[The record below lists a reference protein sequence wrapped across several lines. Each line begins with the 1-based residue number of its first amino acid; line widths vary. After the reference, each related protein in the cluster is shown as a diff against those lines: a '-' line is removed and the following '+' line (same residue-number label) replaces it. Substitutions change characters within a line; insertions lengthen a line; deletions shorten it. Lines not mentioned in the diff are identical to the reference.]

1 MFNNIPPVTKNILI
15 LNILFYVSTMIM
27 GSKGVDLISLLGAH
41 YLNTPL
47 FEPYQVVT
55 HFFMHAPGIFHILF
69 NMLMLVMFGSHL
81 ERIWGAQRFF
91 IFYVISALGSFALY
105 NGIGMYQIMQMKAE
119 IKSLGY
125 DIIEVN
131 NFIVNNQDLSRFDLL
146 NSFAEFAVSK
156 QRPVDDALFLFC
168 YSMKALIPMVGAS
181 GAIFGIMAAFAY
193 LFPNTELMLLFP
205 PIPIKAKYLIGGY
218 FVLEVFLGFKDYSGD
233 NIAHFAHVGGAIA
246 GFILVI
252 IWNRNKK
259 TFY

>member
-1 MFNNIPPVTKNILI
+1 MLNNIPPVTKNILI
-15 LNILFYVSTMIM
+15 LNILFYVATMIM
-27 GSKGVDLISLLGAH
+27 GSKGVDLISMLGAH

-91 IFYVISALGSFALY
+91 IFYIVSALGAFALY
-105 NGIGMYQIMQMKAE
+105 NGIGMYQVIQLKAE
-119 IKSLGY
+119 IKGLGY
-125 DIIEVN
+125 DIVELNNYIKFKDEFLHNPADEV
-131 NFIVNNQDLSRFDLL
+131 IL
-146 NSFAEFAVSK
+146 AEYVMK
-156 QRPVDDALFLFC
+156 
-168 YSMKALIPMVGAS
+168 SMVPMVGAS

-246 GFILVI
+246 GFILVM